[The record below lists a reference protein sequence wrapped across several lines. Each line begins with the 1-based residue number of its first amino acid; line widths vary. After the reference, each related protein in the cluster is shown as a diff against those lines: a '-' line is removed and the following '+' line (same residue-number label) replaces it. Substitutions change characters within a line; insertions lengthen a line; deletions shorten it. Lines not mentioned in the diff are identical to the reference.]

1 MATDHPVH
9 AWQFEFKLGGPLAG
23 TVNQAASRV
32 RVPFSHF
39 VCSTVCSASVRTN
52 SGDLPQTWPLPAQQ
66 VVPVGVRTMVVAAR
80 MKVGEG
86 NG

>member
-1 MATDHPVH
+1 MH
-9 AWQFEFKLGGPLAG
+9 AWLFEFKLGDPLTA
-23 TVNQAASRV
+23 THV

-39 VCSTVCSASVRTN
+39 VCATLCSASVGTN
-52 SGDLPQTWPLPAQQ
+52 SGDLLPTWPLPAQQ
-66 VVPVGVRTMVVAAR
+66 VLSVGVRRMVVVAR